1 VITQVAAEGVI
12 ELIGDQLPHQRCFGG
27 KTDARIAVIIAE
39 LADLIVLQRFERLLA
54 RAQPLHAQQ
63 PMSPRVLGGTA
74 VVLLA
79 AGVAGY
85 AGNQILRVTQMRREI
100 VTMEREITTL
110 RARTEELTRTVDG
123 LRNDPAYV
131 EKLAR
136 EEFGMVRPDETVLKF
151 PSAAR

>member
-1 VITQVAAEGVI
+1 
-12 ELIGDQLPHQRCFGG
+12 
-27 KTDARIAVIIAE
+27 
-39 LADLIVLQRFERLLA
+39 
-54 RAQPLHAQQ
+54 
-63 PMSPRVLGGTA
+63 MSPRVLGGTA

-110 RARTEELTRTVDG
+110 RARTEELTRTVER

>member
-1 VITQVAAEGVI
+1 
-12 ELIGDQLPHQRCFGG
+12 
-27 KTDARIAVIIAE
+27 
-39 LADLIVLQRFERLLA
+39 
-54 RAQPLHAQQ
+54 
-63 PMSPRVLGGTA
+63 MSPRVLGGA
-74 VVLLA
+74 ALLLLA

-100 VTMEREITTL
+100 ATMERDITTL
-110 RARTEELTRTVDG
+110 RGRAVDLTRTVDR

-136 EEFGMVRPDETVLKF
+136 EDFGMVRPDETVLKF

>member
-1 VITQVAAEGVI
+1 M
-12 ELIGDQLPHQRCFGG
+12 R
-27 KTDARIAVIIAE
+27 
-39 LADLIVLQRFERLLA
+39 
-54 RAQPLHAQQ
+54 
-63 PMSPRVLGGTA
+63 PRVLGGTA
-74 VVLLA
+74 LVLLA

-100 VTMEREITTL
+100 SAMERDITTL
-110 RARTEELTRTVDG
+110 RGRSEELTRTVDR

>member
-1 VITQVAAEGVI
+1 
-12 ELIGDQLPHQRCFGG
+12 
-27 KTDARIAVIIAE
+27 
-39 LADLIVLQRFERLLA
+39 
-54 RAQPLHAQQ
+54 
-63 PMSPRVLGGTA
+63 MSPRVLGGA
-74 VVLLA
+74 ALLLLA

-85 AGNQILRVTQMRREI
+85 AGNQILRVTQMRRDI
-100 VTMEREITTL
+100 ATMERDITTL
-110 RARTEELTRTVDG
+110 RGRAVDLTRTVDR